1 MNTRYRRALIY
12 LTIAIL
18 AITLIVMYI
27 IAEPATVY
35 DLGKNTVH
43 FALGR

>member
-1 MNTRYRRALIY
+1 MITRCRRAPIY

-18 AITLIVMYI
+18 AIILIVMYI
-27 IAEPATVY
+27 TAEPATIY
-35 DLGKNTVH
+35 NLGKNTVH

>member
-1 MNTRYRRALIY
+1 MITRCRRALIY

-27 IAEPATVY
+27 IAEPETVY
-35 DLGKNTVH
+35 NLGEKTVH